1 MRYDA
6 VHVEM
11 SGLSSHTC
19 HTSMVVALPKKGRE
33 RRSRTTVHPRKRGE
47 KGSNQI
53 ISREFDGVKPNPRS
67 FSSDPISASDQDGIA
82 IFLWGTE
89 LGICWTSRVK
99 SHTSIQC
106 TVCRFVTASEA

>member
-1 MRYDA
+1 M
-6 VHVEM
+6 
-11 SGLSSHTC
+11 
-19 HTSMVVALPKKGRE
+19 
-33 RRSRTTVHPRKRGE
+33 
-47 KGSNQI
+47 

-99 SHTSIQC
+99 SHTSIQVYSVPFRDGIRGLTDPSLRC
-106 TVCRFVTASEA
+106 G